1 MHRIFLP
8 LYRYFHKHRTA
19 LYLLLAGSFLL
30 FLAFGLRLRFEE
42 DIVKLLPRSSTD
54 SELAFSDIGL
64 KDKVFIQITSAD
76 PANPLDPVTLGGYM
90 DEYCEAL
97 LQRDSATHY
106 ITGILHNL
114 DMGTMLGA
122 MDYGFEHLPCF
133 IDTSLYAAFEAALEP
148 EAVEAAMQRNLELLE
163 ADETG
168 EASQLVTMDPL
179 GLRDILL
186 NELMP
191 GDGGSV
197 GGYTIEDGH
206 FFCPDKTVALAF
218 LSPGFNS
225 MDSHAGTQFYRLMH
239 RERKVFEAAHPE
251 ARVLAHGTPLSSVSN
266 ASTIKGDLLMTVGLS
281 LLVILVILLLSFHS
295 WTFIWQQIVPILYG
309 AAFALAYMYWIKG
322 FMSLMALGLGA
333 IVLGVAISYC
343 LHVLIHHYFVGDV
356 EQMLRE
362 ESTPVTLGCITT
374 VGAFLGLLFTE
385 SDLLRDFGL
394 FATFALIGNTFFALF
409 FLPHFM
415 TPEQVRFKR
424 YKGFHAIDRI
434 NDIPWDRNR
443 WILAGLGVVV
453 LAGVLLSHRVKFD
466 SDLRNLDYDNS
477 LLTASQE
484 LYSAKNASGHMDLYF
499 AAYDEDLDQALE
511 YNTLLQQRLDS
522 LAEAGYVK
530 GYSPLSFLLFRS
542 ERDQQVRIDAWKRF
556 WTPERK
562 TQAWREIAAA
572 ARHSG
577 LEAAL
582 FNPFEALVDADYEPG
597 NLFEA
602 EVFPEELVS
611 NYLER
616 QESGRYLVFTSVAFR
631 PEDTDIV
638 SDALV
643 AGPNTLVL
651 EPFYY
656 CRDMVEI
663 VHDDFN
669 TTQWISSLLV
679 LLVLLIAFRNI
690 VTAFVAFLPMF
701 LSWYVLQGLMAL
713 LGLEFNLIN
722 IVISTFIFGIGV
734 DYSIFVMEGLLKEAR
749 TGEREMLASHKV
761 AIVFSALVLAIVVLS
776 LIFARHPAIH
786 SIGIITL
793 IGMAVTIL
801 LTYSLEPFLFRRF
814 LKWGWYRRSIK
825 ALEQEG
831 MPS

>member
-8 LYRYFHKHRTA
+8 LYRYFQKHRSF

-30 FLAFGLRLRFEE
+30 FLFFGLKLRYEE

-54 SELAFSDIGL
+54 NELAFSDIGL
-64 KDKVFIQITSAD
+64 KDKVFIQVTSTD
-76 PANPLDPVTLGGYM
+76 PSNPLDPATLGACL

-97 LQRDSATHY
+97 LQQDSTGSF

-122 MDYGFEHLPCF
+122 IDYGFEHLPTF
-133 IDTSLYAAFEAALEP
+133 IDTSLYAAFAAALEP
-148 EAVEAAMQRNLELLE
+148 EAVEKAMQDNLALLE

-168 EASQLVTMDPL
+168 EITQLVTMDPL
-179 GLRDILL
+179 GLRNILL
-186 NELMP
+186 GQLMP
-191 GDGGSV
+191 EGGVSA
-197 GGYTIEDGH
+197 GGFTLDEGH

-225 MDSHAGTQFYRLMH
+225 MDSGAGTKFYRLMN
-239 RERKVFEAAHPE
+239 RTRKDFEAAHPDV
-251 ARVLAHGTPLSSVSN
+251 RVLAHGTPLGSVSN
-266 ASTIKGDLLMTVGLS
+266 ASTIKGDLLMTVGVS
-281 LLVILVILLLSFHS
+281 LLIILVILLLSFHS
-295 WTFIWQQIVPILYG
+295 WTFIWQQIVPIVYG
-309 AAFALAYMYWIKG
+309 AAFSLSCMYWIKG
-322 FMSLMALGLGA
+322 YMSLMALGLGA

-343 LHVLIHHYFVGDV
+343 LHVLIHHYYVGDV

-374 VGAFLGLLFTE
+374 IGAFLGLLFTE

-394 FATFALIGNTFFALF
+394 FATFALFGNTFFALF

-415 TPEQVRFKR
+415 KPEQVKFKR

-434 NDIPWDRNR
+434 NNLPWDRNR
-443 WILAGLGVVV
+443 WVLLAMAAVIV
-453 LAGVLLSHRVKFD
+453 AGVALSHRVKFD
-466 SDLRNLDYDNS
+466 SDLRNLDYDEPV
-477 LLTASQE
+477 LTESQR
-484 LYSAKNASGHMDLYF
+484 LYSEKNASGNMDLYF

-511 YNTLLQQRLDS
+511 YNKVLTRKLDS
-522 LAEAGYVK
+522 LSAAGLVK
-530 GYSPLSFLLFRS
+530 GYSPLASLLFLS
-542 ERDQQVRIDAWKRF
+542 EKDQEARIAAWKAF
-556 WTPERK
+556 WTPERE

-572 ARHSG
+572 ARHNG
-577 LEAAL
+577 LEASLFQPFQAL
-582 FNPFEALVDADYEPG
+582 LDADYCPG
-597 NLFEA
+597 NLYEA
-602 EVFPEELVS
+602 EVFPKELTD
-611 NYLER
+611 NYIER
-616 QESGRYLVFTSVAFR
+616 QKSGRYMVFTSVAFR
-631 PEDTDIV
+631 PEDADAVTA
-638 SDALV
+638 ALV
-643 AGPNTLVL
+643 SGPQALVL

-669 TTQWISSLLV
+669 TTQWISSLFV

-690 VTAFVAFLPMF
+690 ITALMAFLPMF

-749 TGEREMLASHKV
+749 TGQREMLDFHKV

-776 LIFARHPAIH
+776 LVFARHPAIR

-793 IGMAVTIL
+793 IGMATTIL
-801 LTYSLEPFLFRRF
+801 LTYSLEPFIFRRL
-814 LKWGWYRRSIK
+814 LKWDWYRKSIR
-825 ALEQEG
+825 A
-831 MPS
+831 

>member
-1 MHRIFLP
+1 MHRIFVP
-8 LYRYFHKHRTA
+8 LYHYFQKHKPL
-19 LYLLLAGSFLL
+19 LYLLLAGSFIL
-30 FLAFGLRLRFEE
+30 FAVFGMQLRYEE

-64 KDKVFIQITSAD
+64 KDKVFIQVTSAD
-76 PANPLDPVTLGGYM
+76 PANPLDPATLGAYM

-97 LQRDSATHY
+97 LQRDSATRY
-106 ITGILHNL
+106 ITGILHSL

-133 IDTSLYAAFEAALEP
+133 IDTSLYVAFEAALEP
-148 EAVEAAMQRNLELLE
+148 EAVEAQMQENLRLME
-163 ADETG
+163 ADMTG
-168 EASQLVTMDPL
+168 DDTQIVTMDPL
-179 GLRDILL
+179 GLRSILL
-186 NELMP
+186 KELLP
-191 GDGGSV
+191 QDGGSV

-218 LSPGFNS
+218 LSPGFPTL
-225 MDSHAGTQFYRLMH
+225 DSQAATRFYKMMS
-239 RERKVFEAAHPE
+239 RERKEFEAAHPD
-251 ARVLAHGTPLSSVSN
+251 ARVLAHGTPLGSVSN
-266 ASTIKGDLLMTVGLS
+266 AGTIKGDLLMTVGVS

-295 WTFIWQQIVPILYG
+295 WTFIWQQIVPIVYG
-309 AAFALAYMYWIKG
+309 AVFSLACLYWIKG
-322 FMSLMALGLGA
+322 YMSLMALGLGA

-343 LHVLIHHYFVGDV
+343 LHVLIHHYFVSDV

-374 VGAFLGLLFTE
+374 VGAFMGLLFTE

-415 TPEQVRFKR
+415 KTEQVKFKR

-434 NDIPWDRNR
+434 NDIPWDRSR
-443 WILAGLGVVV
+443 WILAGLAVVV
-453 LAGVLLSHRVKFD
+453 LAGVALSHRVKFD
-466 SDLRNLDYDNS
+466 SDLRNLDYDNPV
-477 LLTASQE
+477 LTESQD
-484 LYSAKNASGHMDLYF
+484 LYSEKNASGHMDLYF

-522 LAEAGYVK
+522 LSAAGLVK

-542 ERDQQVRIDAWKRF
+542 ERDQQIRIDAWKAF

-562 TQAWREIAAA
+562 TQAWREIAAS
-572 ARHSG
+572 ARHCG
-577 LEAAL
+577 LESAL
-582 FNPFEALVDADYEPG
+582 FQPFNALIDADYEPG

-602 EVFPEELVS
+602 QVFPEELVS
-611 NYLER
+611 NYVER
-616 QESGRYLVFTSVAFR
+616 QESGRYMVFTSVAFR
-631 PEDTDIV
+631 PEDTDAV

-656 CRDMVEI
+656 CRDMVQI

-669 TTQWISSLLV
+669 TTQWISSLFV
-679 LLVLLIAFRNI
+679 LLVLLLAFRNI
-690 VTAFVAFLPMF
+690 ITAFVAFLPMF

-749 TGEREMLASHKV
+749 TGQREMLDFHKV

-776 LIFARHPAIH
+776 LIFARHPAIR

-793 IGMAVTIL
+793 IGMATTIL
-801 LTYSLEPFLFRRF
+801 LTYSLEPFLFRQF
-814 LKWGWYRRSIK
+814 LKWDRYRKSLHKRN
-825 ALEQEG
+825 A
-831 MPS
+831 

>member
-1 MHRIFLP
+1 
-8 LYRYFHKHRTA
+8 
-19 LYLLLAGSFLL
+19 
-30 FLAFGLRLRFEE
+30 
-42 DIVKLLPRSSTD
+42 
-54 SELAFSDIGL
+54 
-64 KDKVFIQITSAD
+64 
-76 PANPLDPVTLGGYM
+76 
-90 DEYCEAL
+90 
-97 LQRDSATHY
+97 
-106 ITGILHNL
+106 
-114 DMGTMLGA
+114 
-122 MDYGFEHLPCF
+122 
-133 IDTSLYAAFEAALEP
+133 
-148 EAVEAAMQRNLELLE
+148 
-163 ADETG
+163 
-168 EASQLVTMDPL
+168 MDPL
-179 GLRDILL
+179 GLRNILL
-186 NELMP
+186 GQIMP
-191 GDGGSV
+191 SDGSSV
-197 GGYTIEDGH
+197 GGYTIEEGH

-225 MDSHAGTQFYRLMH
+225 MDSGAGTKFYRLMS
-239 RERKVFEAAHPE
+239 RTRKDFEAAHPD
-251 ARVLAHGTPLSSVSN
+251 ARVLAHGTPLGSVSN
-266 ASTIKGDLLMTVGLS
+266 ASTIKGDLLMTVGVS

-309 AAFALAYMYWIKG
+309 SVFALACMYWVKG

-343 LHVLIHHYFVGDV
+343 LHVLIHHYYVGDV

-374 VGAFLGLLFTE
+374 VGAFLGLL
-385 SDLLRDFGL
+385 L
-394 FATFALIGNTFFALF
+394 TFALVGNTFFALF

-415 TPEQVRFKR
+415 KPEQVKFKR
-424 YKGFHAIDRI
+424 YKGFHIIDKI
-434 NDIPWDRNR
+434 NDIPWDRNK
-443 WILAGLGVVV
+443 WILAGLLAVIV
-453 LAGVLLSHRVKFD
+453 AGVALSHRVKFD
-466 SDLRNLDYDNS
+466 SDLRNLDYDNP

-484 LYSAKNASGHMDLYF
+484 LYSQKNASGHMDLYF
-499 AAYDEDLDQALE
+499 AASDDDLDQALE

-522 LAEAGYVK
+522 LAELGLVK

-542 ERDQQVRIDAWKRF
+542 ERDQQVRIDAWKAF

-572 ARHSG
+572 ARHNG
-577 LEAAL
+577 LEASL
-582 FNPFEALVDADYEPG
+582 FNPFEALIDADYEPG

-602 EVFPEELVS
+602 EVFPPELVS

-616 QESGRYLVFTSVAFR
+616 QASGRYMVFTSVGFR
-631 PEDTDIV
+631 PEDADTV
-638 SDALV
+638 TAALV

-679 LLVLLIAFRNI
+679 LLVLLIAFRNPI
-690 VTAFVAFLPMF
+690 TAFLAFLPMF

-749 TGEREMLASHKV
+749 TRQREMLDFHKV

-776 LIFARHPAIH
+776 LIFARHPSIR

-793 IGMAVTIL
+793 IGMATTIL
-801 LTYSLEPFLFRRF
+801 LTYSLEPFLFRQC
-814 LKWGWYRRSIK
+814 LKWGWYRKSIK
-825 ALEQEG
+825 ALE
-831 MPS
+831 S

>member
-168 EASQLVTMDPL
+168 ETSQLVTMDPL

-309 AAFALAYMYWIKG
+309 AAFALACMYWIKG

-562 TQAWREIAAA
+562 TQAWCEIAAA

>member
-1 MHRIFLP
+1 MHRVFVPI
-8 LYRYFHKHRTA
+8 YHYFQRHKGL

-30 FLAFGLRLRFEE
+30 FLAFGIRLRYEE

-64 KDKVFIQITSAD
+64 KDKVFIQVTSAD
-76 PANPLDPVTLGGYM
+76 PASPLDPATLAAYM

-97 LQRDSATHY
+97 LQRDSASHH
-106 ITGILHNL
+106 ITGILYQL

-122 MDYGFEHLPCF
+122 VDYAFEHLPCF
-133 IDTSLYAAFEAALEP
+133 IDTSLYAAFEAALQP
-148 EAVEAAMQRNLELLE
+148 EAVEAAMQENLALLE

-168 EASQLVTMDPL
+168 EATQFVTMDPL
-179 GLRDILL
+179 GLRNILL
-186 NELMP
+186 EEIMP
-191 GDGGSV
+191 SDGSV
-197 GGYTIEDGH
+197 GGYTIEEGH

-225 MDSHAGTQFYRLMH
+225 MDSGAGTRFYKMMS
-239 RERKVFEAAHPE
+239 RERKAFEAAHPD
-251 ARVLAHGTPLSSVSN
+251 ARVYAHGTPLSSVSN

-309 AAFALAYMYWIKG
+309 SVFALACMYWVKG

-343 LHVLIHHYFVGDV
+343 LHVLIHHYYVGDV

-394 FATFALIGNTFFALF
+394 FATFALVGNTFFALF

-415 TPEQVRFKR
+415 RPEQVKFKR

-434 NDIPWDRNR
+434 NDIPWDRNK
-443 WILAGLGVVV
+443 WILAGLAVIIV
-453 LAGVLLSHRVKFD
+453 AGVALSHRVKFD
-466 SDLRNLDYDNS
+466 SDLRNLDYDNP
-477 LLTASQE
+477 LLTESQE
-484 LYSAKNASGHMDLYF
+484 LYSQKNASGHMDLYF
-499 AAYDEDLDQALE
+499 AAFDEDLDQTLE
-511 YNTLLQQRLDS
+511 YNSLLQQRLDS
-522 LAEAGYVK
+522 LAETGLVK

-542 ERDQQVRIDAWKRF
+542 ERDQQVRIDAWKAF

-572 ARHSG
+572 ARHNG

-582 FNPFEALVDADYEPG
+582 FQPFEALIDADYEPG

-602 EVFPEELVS
+602 EVFPPELVS

-616 QESGRYLVFTSVAFR
+616 QESGRYMVFTSVGFR
-631 PEDTDIV
+631 PEDADTV
-638 SDALV
+638 TASLV

-679 LLVLLIAFRNI
+679 LLVLLFAFRNPL
-690 VTAFVAFLPMF
+690 TALLAFLPMF

-749 TGEREMLASHKV
+749 TGQREMLEFHKV

-776 LIFARHPAIH
+776 LVFARHPAIQ

-793 IGMAVTIL
+793 IGMATTIL
-801 LTYSLEPFLFRRF
+801 LTYSLEPFLFRQC
-814 LKWGWYRRSIK
+814 LKWGWYRKSINT
-825 ALEQEG
+825 
-831 MPS
+831 

>member
-8 LYRYFHKHRTA
+8 LYRYFQRHKPA
-19 LYLLLAGSFLL
+19 LYLLLIGSFLL
-30 FLAFGLRLRFEE
+30 FLAFGIRLRYEE

-76 PANPLDPVTLGGYM
+76 PANPLDPATLGAYM

-106 ITGILHNL
+106 ITGILHDL
-114 DMGTMLGA
+114 DVGIMLGA
-122 MDYGFEHLPCF
+122 VDYGFEHLPCF
-133 IDTSLYAAFEAALEP
+133 IDTSLYAAFEAALRP
-148 EAVEAAMQRNLELLE
+148 EAVEAAMQENLAMLE
-163 ADETG
+163 ADVTG
-168 EASQLVTMDPL
+168 EASQFITLDPL
-179 GLRDILL
+179 GLRNILL
-186 NELMP
+186 NALLP
-191 GDGGSV
+191 ADGGSV
-197 GGYTIEDGH
+197 GGFTIDEGH

-218 LSPGFNS
+218 LSPGFNP
-225 MDSHAGTQFYRLMH
+225 MDSGAGTRFYKLMM
-239 RERKVFEAAHPE
+239 RERKEFEAAHPD
-251 ARVLAHGTPLSSVSN
+251 ARVLAHGTPLGSVSN
-266 ASTIKGDLLMTVGLS
+266 AGTIKGDLVMTVGLS
-281 LLVILVILLLSFHS
+281 LLVILLILVLSFHS
-295 WTFIWQQIVPILYG
+295 WSFIWQQIVPIVYG
-309 AAFALAYMYWIKG
+309 SVFALACLYWIKG
-322 FMSLMALGLGA
+322 YMSLMALGLGA

-343 LHVLIHHYFVGDV
+343 LHVLIHHYFVSDV

-394 FATFALIGNTFFALF
+394 FATFALVGNTFFALF

-415 TPEQVRFKR
+415 KPEQVKFKK
-424 YKGFHAIDRI
+424 YKGFRAIDKV
-434 NDIPWDRNR
+434 NDIPWDRSK
-443 WILAGLGVVV
+443 WILAGLAVVI
-453 LAGVLLSHRVKFD
+453 LAGVALSHRVKFD
-466 SDLRNLDYDNS
+466 SDLRNLDYDNP
-477 LLTASQE
+477 LLTESQE
-484 LYSAKNASGHMDLYF
+484 LYSAKNASGYMDLYF

-522 LAEAGYVK
+522 LAEAGLVK

-542 ERDQQVRIDAWKRF
+542 ERDQRERIDAWKAF

-572 ARHSG
+572 ARHCG

-582 FNPFEALVDADYEPG
+582 FNPFEALIDADYEPG

-631 PEDTDIV
+631 PEDTDAV

-679 LLVLLIAFRNI
+679 LLVLLVAFRNVI
-690 VTAFVAFLPMF
+690 TAFVAFLPMF

-749 TGEREMLASHKV
+749 TGEREMLDFHKV

-776 LIFARHPAIH
+776 LVFARHPAIR
-786 SIGIITL
+786 SIGVITL
-793 IGMAVTIL
+793 IGMATTIL
-801 LTYSLEPFLFRRF
+801 LTYSLEPFLFRQC
-814 LKWGWYRRSIK
+814 LKWNWYRKSIK
-825 ALEQEG
+825 ALE
-831 MPS
+831 P

>member
-1 MHRIFLP
+1 M
-8 LYRYFHKHRTA
+8 
-19 LYLLLAGSFLL
+19 YLLLVGSFLL
-30 FLAFGLRLRFEE
+30 FLAFGLKLRYEE

-64 KDKVFIQITSAD
+64 KDKVFIQVTSAD
-76 PANPLDPVTLGGYM
+76 PAAPLDPATLAAYM
-90 DEYCEAL
+90 DEYCAGL

-106 ITGILHNL
+106 ITGILHEL

-122 MDYGFEHLPCF
+122 VDYGFEHLPCF

-148 EAVEAAMQRNLELLE
+148 AAVEAAMQENLALLE

-168 EASQLVTMDPL
+168 EVSQLITMDPL
-179 GLRDILL
+179 GLRNILL
-186 NELMP
+186 EKLMP
-191 GDGGSV
+191 SDGGSV
-197 GGYTIEDGH
+197 GGYTIEEGH

-225 MDSHAGTQFYRLMH
+225 MDSGAGTGFYKMMH
-239 RERKVFEAAHPE
+239 CERKDFEAAHPD
-251 ARVLAHGTPLSSVSN
+251 ARVLAHGTPLGSVSN
-266 ASTIKGDLLMTVGLS
+266 ASTIKGDLVMTVGLS
-281 LLVILVILLLSFHS
+281 LLVILLILILSFHS
-295 WTFIWQQIVPILYG
+295 WSFIWQQIVPIVYG
-309 AAFALAYMYWIKG
+309 SVFALACMYWIKG

-343 LHVLIHHYFVGDV
+343 LHVLIHHYFVSDV
-356 EQMLRE
+356 EQMLEE

-415 TPEQVRFKR
+415 KPEQVKFRK
-424 YKGFHAIDRI
+424 YKGFRAIDKV
-434 NDIPWDRNR
+434 NDIPWDRSK
-443 WILAGLGVVV
+443 WILAGLVVIV
-453 LAGVLLSHRVKFD
+453 LAGVALSHRVKFD
-466 SDLRNLDYDNS
+466 SDLRNLDYDNP
-477 LLTASQE
+477 LLTESQE
-484 LYSAKNASGHMDLYF
+484 LYSTKNASGHMDLYF

-522 LAEAGYVK
+522 LAEIGLVK

-542 ERDQQVRIDAWKRF
+542 ERDQQERIDAWKAF

-572 ARHSG
+572 SRHCG
-577 LEAAL
+577 LDASL
-582 FNPFEALVDADYEPG
+582 FNPFEALIDADYEPG
-597 NLFEA
+597 NLYEA
-602 EVFPEELVS
+602 QVFPEELVS
-611 NYLER
+611 NYVEQ
-616 QESGRYLVFTSVAFR
+616 QESGRYMVFTSVAFR
-631 PEDTDIV
+631 PEDTDAV

-679 LLVLLIAFRNI
+679 LLVLLIAFRNVI
-690 VTAFVAFLPMF
+690 TAFVAFLPMF

-749 TGEREMLASHKV
+749 TGQREMLDFHKV

-776 LIFARHPAIH
+776 LVFARHPAIR

-793 IGMAVTIL
+793 IGMATTIL
-801 LTYSLEPFLFRRF
+801 LTYSLEPFLFRQF
-814 LKWGWYRRSIK
+814 LKWGWYRKSIK
-825 ALEQEG
+825 ALEA
-831 MPS
+831 

>member
-1 MHRIFLP
+1 MHRIFVP
-8 LYRYFHKHRTA
+8 IYHFFQRHKGL

-30 FLAFGLRLRFEE
+30 FLAFGVRLRYEE

-64 KDKVFIQITSAD
+64 KDKVFIQVTSAD
-76 PANPLDPVTLGGYM
+76 PASPLDPATLAAYM

-97 LQRDSATHY
+97 LQRDSASHH
-106 ITGILHNL
+106 ITGILYQL

-122 MDYGFEHLPCF
+122 VDYAFEHLPCF
-133 IDTSLYAAFEAALEP
+133 IDTSLYAAFEAALQP
-148 EAVEAAMQRNLELLE
+148 EAVEAAMQENLALLE

-168 EASQLVTMDPL
+168 EATQFVTMDPL
-179 GLRDILL
+179 GLRNILL
-186 NELMP
+186 EEIMP
-191 GDGGSV
+191 SDGNV
-197 GGYTIEDGH
+197 GGYTIEEGH

-225 MDSHAGTQFYRLMH
+225 MDSGAGTRFYKMMS
-239 RERKVFEAAHPE
+239 REHKAFEAAHPD
-251 ARVLAHGTPLSSVSN
+251 ARVYAHGTPLSSVSN

-309 AAFALAYMYWIKG
+309 SVFALACMYWVKG

-343 LHVLIHHYFVGDV
+343 LHVLIHHYYVGDV

-394 FATFALIGNTFFALF
+394 FATFALVGNTFFALF

-415 TPEQVRFKR
+415 KPEQVKFKR

-434 NDIPWDRNR
+434 NDIPWDRNK
-443 WILAGLGVVV
+443 WILAGLAVVIV
-453 LAGVLLSHRVKFD
+453 AGVALSHRVKFD
-466 SDLRNLDYDNS
+466 SDLRNLDYDNP
-477 LLTASQE
+477 LLTESQE
-484 LYSAKNASGHMDLYF
+484 LYSQKNASGHMDLYF
-499 AAYDEDLDQALE
+499 AAFDEDLDQALE
-511 YNTLLQQRLDS
+511 YNSLLQQRLDS
-522 LAEAGYVK
+522 LAETGLVK

-542 ERDQQVRIDAWKRF
+542 ERDQQVRIDAWKAF

-572 ARHSG
+572 ARHNG

-582 FNPFEALVDADYEPG
+582 FQPFEALVDADYEPG

-602 EVFPEELVS
+602 EVFPPELVS

-616 QESGRYLVFTSVAFR
+616 QESGRYMVFTSVGFR
-631 PEDTDIV
+631 PEDADTV
-638 SDALV
+638 TASLV

-679 LLVLLIAFRNI
+679 LLVLLFAFRNPL
-690 VTAFVAFLPMF
+690 TALLAFLPMF

-749 TGEREMLASHKV
+749 TGQREMLDYHKV

-776 LIFARHPAIH
+776 LVFARHPAIQ

-793 IGMAVTIL
+793 IGMATTIL
-801 LTYSLEPFLFRRF
+801 LTYSLEPFLFRQC
-814 LKWGWYRRSIK
+814 LKWGWYRKSINT
-825 ALEQEG
+825 
-831 MPS
+831 

>member
-8 LYRYFHKHRTA
+8 LYRYFQKHKTA

-30 FLAFGLRLRFEE
+30 FLAFGVRLRYEE

-64 KDKVFIQITSAD
+64 KDKVFIQITAAN
-76 PANPLDPVTLGGYM
+76 PAGPLDPATLAAYM
-90 DEYCEAL
+90 DEYCESL
-97 LQRDSATHY
+97 LQRDSASHH
-106 ITGILHNL
+106 IEGILYQL

-122 MDYGFEHLPCF
+122 VDYAFEHLPCF
-133 IDTSLYAAFEAALEP
+133 IDTSLYAAFEAALRP
-148 EAVEAAMQRNLELLE
+148 EAVEAAMQENLALLE

-168 EASQLVTMDPL
+168 EATQFVTMDPL
-179 GLRDILL
+179 GLRNILL
-186 NELMP
+186 EQIMP
-191 GDGGSV
+191 SDGGSV
-197 GGYTIEDGH
+197 GGYTIEEGH

-225 MDSHAGTQFYRLMH
+225 MDSGAGTKFYRLMN
-239 RERKVFEAAHPE
+239 RTRQDFEAAHPD
-251 ARVLAHGTPLSSVSN
+251 AKVLAHGTPLGSVSN
-266 ASTIKGDLLMTVGLS
+266 ASTIKGDLLMTVGVS

-295 WTFIWQQIVPILYG
+295 WTFIWQQVVPILYG
-309 AAFALAYMYWIKG
+309 SVFALACMYWVKG

-343 LHVLIHHYFVGDV
+343 LHVLIHHYYVGDV

-385 SDLLRDFGL
+385 
-394 FATFALIGNTFFALF
+394 F

-415 TPEQVRFKR
+415 KPEQVKFKR
-424 YKGFHAIDRI
+424 YKGFHIIDRI
-434 NDIPWDRNR
+434 NDIPWDRNK
-443 WILAGLGVVV
+443 WILIGLLVVV
-453 LAGVLLSHRVKFD
+453 VAGVSLSHRVKFD
-466 SDLRNLDYDNS
+466 SDLRNLDYDNP

-484 LYSAKNASGHMDLYF
+484 LYSQKNASGHMDLYF
-499 AAYDEDLDQALE
+499 AASDDDLDQALE
-511 YNTLLQQRLDS
+511 YNSLLQQRLDS
-522 LAEAGYVK
+522 LAALGLVK

-542 ERDQQVRIDAWKRF
+542 ERDQQVRIDAWKAF

-577 LEAAL
+577 LEAGL
-582 FNPFEALVDADYEPG
+582 FQPFEALIDADYEPG

-602 EVFPEELVS
+602 EVFPPELVS

-616 QESGRYLVFTSVAFR
+616 QASGRYMVFTSVGFR
-631 PEDTDIV
+631 PEDADTV
-638 SDALV
+638 TAALV

-679 LLVLLIAFRNI
+679 LLVLLIAFRNPI
-690 VTAFVAFLPMF
+690 TAFLAFLPMF

-749 TGEREMLASHKV
+749 TGEREMLDFHKV

-776 LIFARHPAIH
+776 LVFARHPSIR

-793 IGMAVTIL
+793 IGMATTIL
-801 LTYSLEPFLFRRF
+801 LTYSLEPFLFRQC
-814 LKWGWYRRSIK
+814 LKWGWYRKSIK
-825 ALEQEG
+825 ALE
-831 MPS
+831 P

>member
-168 EASQLVTMDPL
+168 ETSQLVTMDPL

-225 MDSHAGTQFYRLMH
+225 MDSHAGTQFYRLML

-309 AAFALAYMYWIKG
+309 AVFALACMYWIKG

>member
-168 EASQLVTMDPL
+168 ETSQLVTMDPL

-309 AAFALAYMYWIKG
+309 AAFALACMYWIKG

-362 ESTPVTLGCITT
+362 ESMPVTLGCITT

>member
-1 MHRIFLP
+1 MHRFFLP
-8 LYRYFHKHRTA
+8 LYRYFQRHKTA

-30 FLAFGLRLRFEE
+30 FLAFGTRLRFEE

-54 SELAFSDIGL
+54 NELAFSDIGL
-64 KDKVFIQITSAD
+64 KDKVFIQVTSAD
-76 PANPLDPVTLGGYM
+76 PEKPLDPATLGAYM

-97 LQRDSATHY
+97 LQRDTATHY
-106 ITGILHNL
+106 ITGILYQL
-114 DMGTMLGA
+114 DMGMMLGA

-133 IDTSLYAAFEAALEP
+133 IDTSMYAAFEAALEP
-148 EAVEAAMQRNLELLE
+148 AAVEAAMQENLELLME
-163 ADETG
+163 DETG
-168 EASQLVTMDPL
+168 EITQLVTMDPL
-179 GLRDILL
+179 GLRNILIRKL
-186 NELMP
+186 LPE
-191 GDGGSV
+191 DGGSV
-197 GGYTIEDGH
+197 GGFTIDEGH

-218 LSPGFNS
+218 LSPGFNP
-225 MDSHAGTQFYRLMH
+225 MDSGAGTHFYKLMS
-239 RERKVFEAAHPE
+239 RERKAFEAAHPD
-251 ARVLAHGTPLSSVSN
+251 ARVLAHGAPLGSVSN

-281 LLVILVILLLSFHS
+281 LIVILVILLLSFHS
-295 WTFIWQQIVPILYG
+295 WTFIWQQVVPIVYG
-309 AAFALAYMYWIKG
+309 AVFALACLYWIKG

-415 TPEQVRFKR
+415 KPEQVKFKR
-424 YKGFHAIDRI
+424 YKGFHAIDKI
-434 NDIPWDRNR
+434 NDIPWDRSR
-443 WILAGLGVVV
+443 WILAGLAVVV
-453 LAGVLLSHRVKFD
+453 LAGVALSHRVKFD
-466 SDLRNLDYDNS
+466 SDLRNLDFDNP
-477 LLTASQE
+477 LLTQSQE
-484 LYSAKNASGHMDLYF
+484 LYSQKNANGYMNQYF

-522 LAEAGYVK
+522 LAEAGLVK
-530 GYSPLSFLLFRS
+530 GYSPLSFVLFRS
-542 ERDQQVRIDAWKRF
+542 ERDQQMRIDAWKAF

-562 TQAWREIAAA
+562 TQAWREIAAS
-572 ARHSG
+572 ARHCG

-582 FNPFEALVDADYEPG
+582 FYPFEALIEADYQPG

-616 QESGRYLVFTSVAFR
+616 QETGRYLVFTSVAYR
-631 PEDTDIV
+631 TEDNDPVT
-638 SDALV
+638 DALV
-643 AGPNTLVL
+643 SGPNTLVL

-679 LLVLLIAFRNI
+679 LLVLLIAFRNVI
-690 VTAFVAFLPMF
+690 TAFVAFLPMF

-749 TGEREMLASHKV
+749 TGQREMLGFHKV

-776 LIFARHPAIH
+776 LVFARHPAIR

-793 IGMAVTIL
+793 IGMATTIF
-801 LTYSLEPFLFRRF
+801 LTYSLEPFLFRQC

-825 ALEQEG
+825 ALEK
-831 MPS
+831 

>member
-168 EASQLVTMDPL
+168 ETSQLVTMDPL

-251 ARVLAHGTPLSSVSN
+251 VRVLAHGTPLSSVSN

-309 AAFALAYMYWIKG
+309 AVFALACMYWIKG

-749 TGEREMLASHKV
+749 TGEKEMLASHKV

>member
-1 MHRIFLP
+1 
-8 LYRYFHKHRTA
+8 

-30 FLAFGLRLRFEE
+30 FLAFGVRLRYEE

-64 KDKVFIQITSAD
+64 KDKVFIQVTSAD
-76 PANPLDPVTLGGYM
+76 PANPLDPATLAAYM
-90 DEYCEAL
+90 DEYCSAL
-97 LQRDSATHY
+97 LQRDSASRL
-106 ITGILHNL
+106 ITGILYEL

-122 MDYGFEHLPCF
+122 VDYGFEHLPCF
-133 IDTSLYAAFEAALEP
+133 IDTSLYAAFEAALRP
-148 EAVEAAMQRNLELLE
+148 ESVETAMQENLALLE

-168 EASQLVTMDPL
+168 EITQLVTMDPL
-179 GLRDILL
+179 GLRNILL
-186 NELMP
+186 EKLLP
-191 GDGGSV
+191 SDGASV
-197 GGYTIEDGH
+197 GGYTIEEGH

-218 LSPGFNS
+218 LSPGFNP
-225 MDSHAGTQFYRLMH
+225 MDSGAGTRFYKMMH
-239 RERKVFEAAHPE
+239 RERKDFEAAHPD
-251 ARVLAHGTPLSSVSN
+251 ARVLAHGTPLGSVSN
-266 ASTIKGDLLMTVGLS
+266 ASTIKGDLVMTVGVS
-281 LLVILVILLLSFHS
+281 LLIILLILILSFHS
-295 WTFIWQQIVPILYG
+295 GTFIWQQIVPIVYG
-309 AAFALAYMYWIKG
+309 AVFALACMYWIKG
-322 FMSLMALGLGA
+322 SMSLMALGLGA

-343 LHVLIHHYFVGDV
+343 LHVLIHHYYVGDV
-356 EQMLRE
+356 ELMLHE

-385 SDLLRDFGL
+385 SELLRDFGL
-394 FATFALIGNTFFALF
+394 FATFALVGNTFFALF

-415 TPEQVRFKR
+415 KPEHVKFKK
-424 YKGFHAIDRI
+424 YKGFRAIDRV
-434 NDIPWDRNR
+434 NEIPWDRNW
-443 WILAGLGVVV
+443 WILGATAAVVI
-453 LAGVLLSHRVKFD
+453 AGVALSHRVKFD
-466 SDLRNLDYDNS
+466 SDLRNLDFDNP
-477 LLTASQE
+477 LLTESQE
-484 LYSAKNASGHMDLYF
+484 LYSQKNASGHMDLYF
-499 AAYDEDLDQALE
+499 AAYDDDLDQALE

-522 LAEAGYVK
+522 LSEIGLVK

-542 ERDQQVRIDAWKRF
+542 ERDQQARIDAWKAF

-572 ARHSG
+572 ARHCG
-577 LEAAL
+577 LEASL

-597 NLFEA
+597 NLYEA
-602 EVFPEELVS
+602 EVFPPELVS
-611 NYLER
+611 NYVER
-616 QESGRYLVFTSVAFR
+616 QENGRYMVFTSVGFR
-631 PEDTDIV
+631 PEDTDAV

-679 LLVLLIAFRNI
+679 LLVLLIAFRNVI
-690 VTAFVAFLPMF
+690 TAFVAFLPMF
-701 LSWYVLQGLMAL
+701 LSWHVLQGLMAL

-734 DYSIFVMEGLLKEAR
+734 DYSIFVMEGLLTEAR
-749 TGEREMLASHKV
+749 TGQRDKLDYHKV

-776 LIFARHPAIH
+776 LVFARHPAIR

-793 IGMAVTIL
+793 IGMAATIL
-801 LTYSLEPFLFRRF
+801 LTYSLEPFLFRQF
-814 LKWGWYRRSIK
+814 LRWGWYRKSIK
-825 ALEQEG
+825 ARE
-831 MPS
+831 P

>member
-168 EASQLVTMDPL
+168 ETSQLVTMDPL

-309 AAFALAYMYWIKG
+309 AAFALACMYWIKG

-434 NDIPWDRNR
+434 NDIPWDRNW

-749 TGEREMLASHKV
+749 TGEKEMLASHKV